1 MDQDHSGGEW
11 TQTQIY
17 PTLEPFSSW
26 LLLTYSFHSF
36 TQVSLLRFLLPMLGR
51 DQLGKINKSEFLC
64 E

>member
-1 MDQDHSGGEW
+1 MDSDSDLSNTGA
-11 TQTQIY
+11 I
-17 PTLEPFSSW
+17 LIMAFAN
-26 LLLTYSFHSF
+26 LLLYSF